1 MLFRI
6 AVRNILRHKRR
17 TFLTILTM
25 GFGLM
30 LYIFGDSLFTGIDR
44 MMVENMVSYTDGSL
58 TITSPEYA
66 GNEKAY
72 SLRYPLSRVESL
84 FSLVTSHPEV
94 EGVSFRV
101 PFLTELV
108 VGEKSFHVVGYVI
121 DPIGDTRAFDL
132 DKKVIKGRFLGNNE
146 NEVMIGRDLA
156 RDLGVEVGDTITL
169 IAQTK
174 YETANA
180 WDFTVVGI
188 LKTTSPQ
195 VDESGVFLSPQGG
208 KVLLDMEGEWITMHV
223 RINWPKGESIAAYQR
238 KVQKVAQELGEKLP
252 QYRVKSF
259 VDQYADMMA
268 LLQQKKGTIVLMT
281 FLLLVIA
288 GVGIVN
294 TILMA
299 IYERM
304 KEIGVM
310 RAMGFTPKQIQRV
323 FLMEGALLGVL
334 GGILGLVMGTLV
346 NVWLVYGGYNIEGFL
361 GGQAV
366 KGSDFG
372 FPVWGIFYGEWHLEA
387 YVVAFTF
394 AFLTALV
401 SAYIPARQAGKL
413 QVTDCLKYV

>member
-6 AVRNILRHKRR
+6 ALRNILRHKRR

-44 MMVENMVSYTDGSL
+44 MMVENMVSFTDGSI
-58 TITSPEYA
+58 TITSKEYA
-66 GNEKAY
+66 ENEKSY
-72 SLRYPLSRVESL
+72 SLRYPLQEVENLLSRIK
-84 FSLVTSHPEV
+84 THPEV
-94 EGVSFRV
+94 EGVSLRV

-108 VGEKSFHVVGYVI
+108 VGDKSFHVVGYVI
-121 DPIGDTRAFDL
+121 DSVSDKEAFDL
-132 DKKVIKGRFLGNNE
+132 DEKVIKGRFLEDNPD
-146 NEVMIGRDLA
+146 EVMIGRDLA
-156 RDLGVEVGDTITL
+156 RDLGVDVGDTVTL

-188 LKTTSPQ
+188 LKTSSPQ
-195 VDESGVFLSPQGG
+195 VDESGVFLSSRGG
-208 KVLLDMEGEWITMHV
+208 EALLDTGKEWITMHV
-223 RINWPKGESIAAYQR
+223 RVRWPKGEPIAVYQK
-238 KVQKVAQELGEKLP
+238 KVKRVAQEIEKTLSG
-252 QYRVKSF
+252 YSVKTF

-299 IYERM
+299 VYERM

-310 RAMGFTPKQIQRV
+310 RAMGFTPKQIQRI
-323 FLMEGALLGVL
+323 FLMEG
-334 GGILGLVMGTLV
+334 GILGILGGCLGLLMGTAV
-346 NVWLVYGGYNIEGFL
+346 NLWLVYGGYNIEAIFGSE
-361 GGQAV
+361 AV

-372 FPVWGIFYGEWHLEA
+372 FPVWGVFYGEWHLEA
-387 YVVAFTF
+387 YVVAFFF

-401 SAYIPARQAGKL
+401 SAAIPARQAGKL
-413 QVTDCLKYV
+413 QVTECLKYV